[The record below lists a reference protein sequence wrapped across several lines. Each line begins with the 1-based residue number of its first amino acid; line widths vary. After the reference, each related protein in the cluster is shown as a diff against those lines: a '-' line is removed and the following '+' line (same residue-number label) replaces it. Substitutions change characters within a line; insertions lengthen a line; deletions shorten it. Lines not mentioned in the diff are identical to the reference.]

1 MDHSAAADK
10 GLKMKIKRTKP
21 GTKSV
26 EAKHEI
32 VKSDLPTASS
42 SSSSG
47 TGSKSSSSGEPKG
60 FPSVAPSQKDL
71 KDKFSGD
78 GKETDNGG
86 GVDPAAG
93 KNKATKRASSHKKVK
108 VGTGTSLTPSVG
120 SPLGKKEGSTPDSK
134 LGTSTSTVVAN
145 SGSANSSKE
154 SLSNALAQLNPAV
167 QASAFVKT
175 SATATIKLP
184 SQTSLLGHDLL
195 GGVGASS
202 ASASAGV
209 TSNARSPTLNY
220 GHASASGGSPTKGD
234 KGRMSPCVTTVATA
248 NSDKLGSSNCAS
260 FVKKARIVLSNDKVR
275 SIM

>member
-1 MDHSAAADK
+1 
-10 GLKMKIKRTKP
+10 
-21 GTKSV
+21 
-26 EAKHEI
+26 
-32 VKSDLPTASS
+32 LPAASS

-60 FPSVAPSQKDL
+60 FPSAAPSRRISRINSQ
-71 KDKFSGD
+71 
-78 GKETDNGG
+78 
-86 GVDPAAG
+86 V
-93 KNKATKRASSHKKVK
+93 SHKKVK